1 MGCTERRV
9 LVLGSIVF
17 LLALAAA
24 EGVEPPAARNGAPR
38 PPSPPP
44 PVSPAVFAER
54 AAGGGRDGV
63 AVKGE
68 ASFRNALELIILAA
82 TCGIA
87 AACYSAFVSGQGG
100 KRLLMRIRRR

>member
-1 MGCTERRV
+1 MGCTERRA

-24 EGVEPPAARNGAPR
+24 EGAESPAALD
-38 PPSPPP
+38 PPSPS
-44 PVSPAVFAER
+44 PVSPAAFAER
-54 AAGGGRDGV
+54 AAGGGRGRDSA

-68 ASFRNALELIILAA
+68 ASFRNALELIVLAA

-87 AACYSAFVSGQGG
+87 VACYSALVSGRGG
-100 KRLLMRIRRR
+100 KRLLMRGRRR